1 MSLQRTLPYFE
12 CCHKELRHLEY
23 CCKELCDRSRK
34 KKLITSTIE
43 VHAYLECCHG
53 ESCGGSRKKELSTVE
68 VHASPEYC
76 REELVK
82 NPATAL
88 EKIVN

>member
-1 MSLQRTLPYFE
+1 MITLE
-12 CCHKELRHLEY
+12 
-23 CCKELCDRSRK
+23 K
-34 KKLITSTIE
+34 KKKITSTIE
-43 VHAYLECCHG
+43 VYAYLECCRG